1 MLIQLQFLI
10 KDTCSS
16 NGTFINNNRLSP
28 ANVASSGTEIHS
40 NDTVQFGVEV
50 VDSTSK
56 ITHGC
61 IKLKIKLFYPNSSEA
76 SRAATMFNI
85 PTANMLPPYYSY
97 TQMMEREQQI
107 YQKLNSIEEILE
119 EAHLLADMT
128 IHAKKEEERLVKQID
143 DLQNAYIIEHNLTLK
158 LETELKELQSE
169 IELYES
175 RCKSDSQMIRSLE
188 TKVKEQEFEMERLQ
202 KQLDRMIRRDH
213 RLVTTLF
220 LLLLIVLVVG
230 GFDMIVMFLRLI

>member
-1 MLIQLQFLI
+1 M
-10 KDTCSS
+10 
-16 NGTFINNNRLSP
+16 SP
-28 ANVASSGTEIHS
+28 ANEDSPGKEIHS
-40 NDTVQFGVEV
+40 NDIIQFGVEV

-61 IKLKIKLFYPNSSEA
+61 IILRIKLFYPNGSEA

-107 YQKLNSIEEILE
+107 YQKLNSIEEVLE
-119 EAHLLADMT
+119 KAHLLADMT
-128 IHAKKEEERLVKQID
+128 IHTKKEEEQLVKQLD
-143 DLQNAYIIEHNLTLK
+143 V
-158 LETELKELQSE
+158 LQSTCDE
-169 IELYES
+169 KTNYAHMLEFELEHLKDNIEKQES
-175 RCKSDSQMIRSLE
+175 RHSEDSKLIRSLE
-188 TKVKEQEFEMERLQ
+188 GRLKGREIELENIQ
-202 KQLDRMIRRDH
+202 KQLDRMIRHDR

-220 LLLLIVLVVG
+220 LLLSIVLVVG

>member
-1 MLIQLQFLI
+1 M
-10 KDTCSS
+10 
-16 NGTFINNNRLSP
+16 SP
-28 ANVASSGTEIHS
+28 ANEDSPGKEIHS
-40 NDTVQFGVEV
+40 NDIIQFGVEV

-61 IKLKIKLFYPNSSEA
+61 IILRIKLFYPNGYEA

-107 YQKLNSIEEILE
+107 YQKLNSIEEVLE

-128 IHAKKEEERLVKQID
+128 IHAKTEEEQLINRL
-143 DLQNAYIIEHNLTLK
+143 DL
-158 LETELKELQSE
+158 LQSTCDE
-169 IELYES
+169 KTNYAQRLEFELENLKDNLEKRES
-175 RCKSDSQMIRSLE
+175 RHHEDSKLIRSLE
-188 TKVKEQEFEMERLQ
+188 GRLKEREFELETIQ
-202 KQLDRMIRRDH
+202 KQLDRMIRHDR

-230 GFDMIVMFLRLI
+230 GFDMIVMFSRLI